1 MRRSL
6 VVGLLLSCLVALN
19 ALGAPT
25 LLPGYAIETY
35 VTGIP
40 NPSCVTI
47 DAETGTIYYGSF
59 GSTDGRLYAVDRD
72 RTLRTLNSRFA
83 RDVGSMYPYLATE
96 LEYADGFVYSLLPS
110 RLASVDATTGASTLA
125 ASFSSIGNESGI
137 AHRGDQLYMV
147 PGHGWARALLSYDVT
162 SGATAVEVP
171 GLPQG
176 TYGLE
181 YDAAGDR
188 FLFSDA
194 YRNLHAI
201 DLAAGTHTLIGS
213 LGTQSRYTHFAVDP
227 LGEFAYSIQETQVL
241 RLDLSAGTLE
251 TFITGLPAST
261 YDNYLDLTFGPSSDD
276 TGWSLYLLQQGAI
289 LEVKGFAAPPG
300 TVAASFQLGSLA
312 KALVRK
318 FGLSPEAALATVAT
332 YGSARVRLAL
342 ALSGDH
348 ERFVAALAGFVISEA
363 PSAGGGGGIE
373 GPVVPSSCTVGDLL
387 ICTFELTDSLS
398 GEPIDDAI
406 CTLTLMGPGGP
417 GSPIAA
423 YELIQCDEETGLY
436 RICLD
441 SAGLAPG
448 QYIAYIGCG
457 DLETHA
463 YEIEVVAP

>member
-6 VVGLLLSCLVALN
+6 VVGLLLCCLVALN

-35 VTGIP
+35 VSGIP
-40 NPSCVTI
+40 NPSCVTM

-59 GSTDGRLYAVDRD
+59 GDTRGRLYAVDRD
-72 RTLRTLNSRFA
+72 RTLRTLNLSFA
-83 RDVGSMYPYLATE
+83 RDIGDGYPYLATE
-96 LEYADGFVYSLLPS
+96 LEYVDGFVYSLLPR
-110 RLASVDATTGASTLA
+110 RLAAVDTGTGVSTQVAPFSAIASET
-125 ASFSSIGNESGI
+125 GI

-147 PGHGWARALLSYDVT
+147 PGHGSARALLSYDLA

-171 GLPQG
+171 GLPSG

-213 LGTQSRYTHFAVDP
+213 LGTRSRYTHFAVDP
-227 LGEFAYSIQETQVL
+227 LGEFAYSIQDREVL
-241 RLDLSAGTLE
+241 RLDLAAGTLE
-251 TFITGLPAST
+251 TFVSGLPPSS
-261 YDNYLDLTFGPSSDD
+261 YNSYLDLTFGPSSDD

-300 TVAASFQLGSLA
+300 PVAASFQLGSLA

-342 ALSGDH
+342 TLSGDH

-373 GPVVPSSCTVGDLL
+373 GPVVPSSCTAGDLL

-463 YEIEVVAP
+463 YEIEIIEP